1 MEPVNVLRFAMTESP
16 SRSAL
21 GALAAGLLALWPP
34 VACRAQA
41 AATGAIPIA
50 SDEMAITREVTI
62 PRRRAEVFDVV
73 AAEDVL
79 PKVLTGYGP
88 LPAVVATSD
97 TTWPWDRPGSARVV
111 HLADGST
118 LREQVTAY
126 RRPGYFSYL
135 VWAFDHPVINSL
147 ASGGRGEWIFTDVPG
162 GTHVRWTYA
171 FKRRSVLAGVPLWL
185 VIHMLWRGYMD
196 VCLANTWRL
205 LDRHGK

>member
-1 MEPVNVLRFAMTESP
+1 MTGSAP
-16 SRSAL
+16 RSTL
-21 GALAAGLLALWPP
+21 GALAAGVLALLPP
-34 VACRAQA
+34 VAGRPQA
-41 AATGAIPIA
+41 AGTEATPIA
-50 SDEMAITREVTI
+50 SDDIAITREVTI
-62 PRRRAEVFDVV
+62 PRPRADVFDVV

-97 TTWPWDRPGSARVV
+97 TTGPWDRPGSARVV

-126 RRPGYFSYL
+126 RRPGYFSYR
-135 VWAFDHPVINSL
+135 VWAFDNPVINSL

-171 FKRRSVLAGVPLWL
+171 FKRRSVLAGVPLSL
-185 VIHMLWRGYMD
+185 VIHTLWRGYMD
-196 VCLANTWRL
+196 VCLANTRRL
-205 LDRHGK
+205 LDNLDGKAPFTR